1 MPARSPAKPVP
12 RKKPA
17 PRKRGRSAPAKGA
30 ARPRR
35 FPWSWVVIAALVFVA
50 ANPTARALA
59 WEAVLAARAALES
72 ARAAQAREQRAAE
85 YARRYGI
92 GREMSAAVLAAA
104 EAEGVRPELAFR
116 LVRVE
121 SAFRPR
127 AVSPVG
133 ALGLTQLMPATA
145 AELQPG
151 VTREQLFDRD
161 TNLRLGLRYF
171 RRLLRAYDGDVEAA
185 LHAYNRGPG
194 TVNRIRRA
202 GGDPANGYAD
212 AVLGRTGA
220 SPVGPPPAV
229 SVDTTPASA
238 PLPAIDGI
246 APVPVPA
253 GL

>member
-1 MPARSPAKPVP
+1 VPPRSAAKPP

-17 PRKRGRSAPAKGA
+17 ARKGSRRAPAKRAA
-30 ARPRR
+30 ARR
-35 FPWSWVVIAALVFVA
+35 FRIPWSWVLVALVVFVA
-50 ANPTARALA
+50 SNPAARRIA
-59 WEAVLAARAALES
+59 WEAVLAARAVLET
-72 ARAAQAREQRAAE
+72 ARSAQARERQADE

-92 GREMSAAVLAAA
+92 EREMATAVLRAAD
-104 EAEGVRPELAFR
+104 AEGVRPELAFR

-151 VTREQLFDRD
+151 VTREDLFDRD
-161 TNLRLGLRYF
+161 TNLRLGFRYF
-171 RRLLRAYDGDVEAA
+171 RRLLGAYEGDVEAA

-202 GGDPANGYAD
+202 GGDPANGYAK

-220 SPVGPPPAV
+220 SPVGPPPPV
-229 SVDTTPASA
+229 RVDTTPASA
-238 PLPAIDGI
+238 PLPTIDGI
-246 APVPVPA
+246 APTPLPV
-253 GL
+253 GQ